1 MSKHVK
7 IKQNNIQENITS
19 EIIVKLYEIA
29 TAVDNTVE
37 LSGNLYS
44 PAGYAYQIDYLN

>member
-1 MSKHVK
+1 MN
-7 IKQNNIQENITS
+7 IRINQGNIQENITS
-19 EIIVKLYEIA
+19 AIIVKLYEIA